1 MQCQTIQPGAE
12 CTFWSKQGCIFEGN
26 QCQPIVEQCEGCERP
41 VDSSIGKVCTV
52 CPSPKQKW
60 AHELCNFA
68 THRRVEVVTSDAKT
82 NPLKASK
89 KAAAGKGG
97 GKKK

>member
-1 MQCQTIQPGAE
+1 MQCQTVQPGNE
-12 CTFWSKQGCIFEGN
+12 CTFWTKQGCCFDGN
-26 QCQPIVEQCEGCERP
+26 SCQPVVEQCEGCERI
-41 VDSSIGKVCTV
+41 VESTIGKVCSV
-52 CPSPKQKW
+52 APAPARKW
-60 AHELCNFA
+60 TLEVCNFA
-68 THRRVEVVTSDAKT
+68 THRRVEIQTSDAKI

>member
-12 CTFWSKQGCIFEGN
+12 CTFWSKQGCIFDGN
-26 QCQPIVEQCEGCERP
+26 QCQPIVEQCEGCERI
-41 VDSSIGKVCTV
+41 VDSTIGKVCTV
-52 CPSPKQKW
+52 APSPQQKW
-60 AHELCNFA
+60 AKELCNFA